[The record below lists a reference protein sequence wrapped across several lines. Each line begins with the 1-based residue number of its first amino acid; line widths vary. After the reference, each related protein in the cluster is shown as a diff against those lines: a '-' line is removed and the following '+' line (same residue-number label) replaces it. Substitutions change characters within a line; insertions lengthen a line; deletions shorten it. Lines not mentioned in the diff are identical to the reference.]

1 MKKGKHT
8 PVDLGDEE
16 ASPWSPIAKNNNSRR
31 SPSRAD
37 TQRYYNGAG
46 RCGSSK
52 VVLALATLLSLFAA
66 FAYWTLSSTGGEATG
81 GGFFFGADTDTD
93 APIKQSLASSKSLS
107 SSTSRFVGNGKSQ
120 HSSDSGGDGYSPH
133 GEKHDVM
140 KALLEEHA
148 ERKKVKKKEDEESI
162 NSNSNKGNS
171 DNANNHK
178 QKKKDEEKK
187 TKAAAGDG
195 GRDGEREKEKKK
207 LRKKKNQ
214 EEHVELSKA
223 EPKVHNYH
231 PNVSPRSGSDIS
243 GAQNQL
249 SILRC
254 PNQSKCIVP
263 ELQLKPK
270 NKVYLCKHPVRHGV
284 RFYFLVRE
292 GLLLH
297 PNVILVDEEHVDEAD
312 YVFYLPGSSPWH
324 RTECTNSSL
333 ADKLIVMDEFDGHN
347 LFYPYKTKEEVIEVY
362 GPERVWY
369 YMYFKRSFVARRDGK
384 FIGHPHLNRPDVYP
398 MTYAIAEAYVQ
409 EKFNFVREIE
419 VLCTL
424 RGNARMSTRLRVQN
438 WIAEYTDEKKL
449 KNAVT
454 KQVNGATRTTVS
466 KSYFAQM
473 YNAQIIVTVNPANW
487 EGDFRLWES
496 FATGALIF
504 VDPIFV
510 PHGYP
515 LQDGIHAVFY
525 DNNNRTELFEKL
537 DYYRANSEVA
547 RKIAINGYLHAMKYH
562 RTVNLID
569 YVMRS
574 AHLKASLI
582 KQAAKEE
589 GHEDK
594 KHIEK
599 VGSRL
604 RDRPG
609 DEEVPTYTYTAQ
621 YLNHQTAD
629 QGEDIKKSDRPGVY
643 KAVVGLHHD
652 GIEEHSLSHMEPE

>member
-1 MKKGKHT
+1 MATPKGKRAG
-8 PVDLGDEE
+8 VI
-16 ASPWSPIAKNNNSRR
+16 SPPSKQESLRFHRQSVAGGTKSFWGNMKVLIALVLLI
-31 SPSRAD
+31 
-37 TQRYYNGAG
+37 
-46 RCGSSK
+46 GSF
-52 VVLALATLLSLFAA
+52 VFFAR
-66 FAYWTLSSTGGEATG
+66 WTLG
-81 GGFFFGADTDTD
+81 GGRPGDGVILGSGDQD
-93 APIKQSLASSKSLS
+93 APLKQYLDSAKASESQS
-107 SSTSRFVGNGKSQ
+107 SSFRGGSKFEGGSG
-120 HSSDSGGDGYSPH
+120 SGDSGDPSAGIQ
-133 GEKHDVM
+133 KL
-140 KALLEEHA
+140 KALLDEHNS
-148 ERKKVKKKEDEESI
+148 RKD
-162 NSNSNKGNS
+162 
-171 DNANNHK
+171 
-178 QKKKDEEKK
+178 KKDGEKEV
-187 TKAAAGDG
+187 AAATSIGAGAEEAKEAKD
-195 GRDGEREKEKKK
+195 DKEKEKE
-207 LRKKKNQ
+207 RKKKNQ
-214 EEHVELSKA
+214 EEHIQLSKA
-223 EPKVHNYH
+223 EPKVHNHH
-231 PNVSPRSGSDIS
+231 PNVSPRPGSDIS

-254 PNQSKCIVP
+254 PNQSKCLVP

-270 NKVYLCKHPVRHGV
+270 NKIYLCKHPVRHGV

-347 LFYPYKTKEEVIEVY
+347 LFYPYKSKEEVVEVY
-362 GPERVWY
+362 GKEMVWY

-384 FIGHPHLNRPDVYP
+384 FMGHPHLNRPDVYP
-398 MTYAIAEAYVQ
+398 MTYAIAEAYIQ
-409 EKFNFVREIE
+409 TKFNFVREIE

-424 RGNARMSTRLRVQN
+424 RGNARMTTRQRVQT
-438 WIAEYTDEKKL
+438 WIAEYTDSRHL

-454 KQVNGATRTTVS
+454 SQVNGATRTTVS

-515 LQDGIHAVFY
+515 LEDGIHAVFY
-525 DNNNRTELFEKL
+525 NNNNRTELFEKL
-537 DYYRANSEVA
+537 DYYRRNSEVA

-562 RTVNLID
+562 RTVNMID
-569 YVMRS
+569 YVLRS
-574 AHLKASLI
+574 AHLKAALI
-582 KQAAKEE
+582 KQTHTEKD
-589 GHEDK
+589 HEDK
-594 KHIEK
+594 HHITK
-599 VGSRL
+599 VGSRV

-609 DEEVPTYTYTAQ
+609 DEVVPSYTFTAQ
-621 YLNHQTAD
+621 YLNHQTQD
-629 QGEDIKKSDRPGVY
+629 QGKEIKKADRPGEY

-652 GIEEHSLSHMEPE
+652 GPHEPHSLSHMSDKD

>member
-1 MKKGKHT
+1 MAPKGT
-8 PVDLGDEE
+8 RDAARL
-16 ASPWSPIAKNNNSRR
+16 
-31 SPSRAD
+31 SPSKQESLRFHR
-37 TQRYYNGAG
+37 QSVAG
-46 RCGSSK
+46 GVKGLWGNMK
-52 VVLALATLLSLFAA
+52 VLLALVLLIGSFVFFALWSLGG
-66 FAYWTLSSTGGEATG
+66 TTGDGVIVDNRDQ
-81 GGFFFGADTDTD
+81 DT
-93 APIKQSLASSKSLS
+93 PIKQYLDSAKVSESQSSFRRGSKFEGDSGGTGGDPGASMQDGVLKLKALLDEHTARKDKKDEDEGTPPSIGGIRAETQASSK
-107 SSTSRFVGNGKSQ
+107 
-120 HSSDSGGDGYSPH
+120 
-133 GEKHDVM
+133 
-140 KALLEEHA
+140 
-148 ERKKVKKKEDEESI
+148 ES
-162 NSNSNKGNS
+162 K
-171 DNANNHK
+171 
-178 QKKKDEEKK
+178 
-187 TKAAAGDG
+187 
-195 GRDGEREKEKKK
+195 EKEKE
-207 LRKKKNQ
+207 RKKKNQ
-214 EEHVELSKA
+214 EEHIQLSKA
-223 EPKVHNYH
+223 EPKVHNHH
-231 PNVSPRSGSDIS
+231 PNVSPRPGSDIS

-254 PNQSKCIVP
+254 PNQSKCLVP

-270 NKVYLCKHPVRHGV
+270 NKIYLCKHPVRHGV

-347 LFYPYKTKEEVIEVY
+347 LFYPYKTKEEVIQVY

-384 FIGHPHLNRPDVYP
+384 FMGHPHLNRPDVYP
-398 MTYAIAEAYVQ
+398 MTYAIAEAYIQ
-409 EKFNFVREIE
+409 TKFNFVREIE

-424 RGNARMSTRLRVQN
+424 RGNARMTTRQRVQT
-438 WIAEYTDEKKL
+438 WVAEYTESRKL
-449 KNAVT
+449 KNAIT
-454 KQVNGATRTTVS
+454 SQVNGATRTTVS

-515 LQDGIHAVFY
+515 LEDGVHAVFY
-525 DNNNRTELFEKL
+525 NNHNRTELFEKL
-537 DYYRANSEVA
+537 DYYRKNSELA

-569 YVMRS
+569 YVLRS

-582 KQAAKEE
+582 KKTARDAD
-589 GHEDK
+589 HEDK
-594 KHIEK
+594 HHITK
-599 VGSRL
+599 VGSRP

-609 DEEVPTYTYTAQ
+609 DEEVPNYTFTAQ
-621 YLNHQTAD
+621 YLNHQTQD
-629 QGEDIKKSDRPGVY
+629 QGEDIKMGDKPGEY
-643 KAVVGLHHD
+643 KAVIGLHHD
-652 GIEEHSLSHMEPE
+652 GPHQPHSLSHMNDKD